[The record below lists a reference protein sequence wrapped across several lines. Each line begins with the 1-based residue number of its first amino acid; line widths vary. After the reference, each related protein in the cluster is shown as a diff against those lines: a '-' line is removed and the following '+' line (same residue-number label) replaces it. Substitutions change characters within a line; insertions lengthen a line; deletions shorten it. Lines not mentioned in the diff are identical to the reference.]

1 MPPIVNDRVAW
12 SVGLSV
18 DLSLV
23 SSAKKSEAIEIPFA
37 FRTQVG
43 PGRPRETPVEY
54 SGPIRGEYC
63 IVFIQH
69 NTAI

>member
-1 MPPIVNDRVAW
+1 MPPIVHDRVAW
-12 SVGLSV
+12 SVGLFV
-18 DLSLV
+18 GLSP
-23 SSAKKSEAIEIPFA
+23 SELCRKLESD
-37 FRTQVG
+37 RDTVCVRDSGG
-43 PGRPRETPVEY
+43 PKETPAAY

>member
-1 MPPIVNDRVAW
+1 MPPIMNDRVAW
-12 SVGLSV
+12 SVGLFVGLAPCRKFGSDRNTV
-18 DLSLV
+18 CVQDSGGP
-23 SSAKKSEAIEIPFA
+23 KKTHVA
-37 FRTQVG
+37 
-43 PGRPRETPVEY
+43 Y